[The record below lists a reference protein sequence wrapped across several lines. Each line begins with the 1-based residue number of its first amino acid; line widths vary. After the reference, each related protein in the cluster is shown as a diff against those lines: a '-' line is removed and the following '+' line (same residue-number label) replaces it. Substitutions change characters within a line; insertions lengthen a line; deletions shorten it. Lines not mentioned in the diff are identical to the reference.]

1 MSKMS
6 LSKTICAD
14 KRAYRKKVL
23 DRICDKVNFAAKS
36 SITGK
41 APYGYT
47 QKLLKEIQEEESWL
61 ILNMVNYALKKFYIK
76 NGVLGSNATC
86 TGTKNTAQ
94 GRPKGSTNL
103 QKHHLREVILATKNK
118 IATIYLKEKEKTKKQ
133 GLKLA
138 NGWLNNQIVEIS
150 LKRGVPNDISI
161 SASTI

>member
-94 GRPKGSTNL
+94 GQPKGSTNL
-103 QKHHLREVILATKNK
+103 QKHHLREVILANEERNCNNLPERKR
-118 IATIYLKEKEKTKKQ
+118 EDEKTR
-133 GLKLA
+133 
-138 NGWLNNQIVEIS
+138 VEVS
-150 LKRGVPNDISI
+150 KWVVE
-161 SASTI
+161 